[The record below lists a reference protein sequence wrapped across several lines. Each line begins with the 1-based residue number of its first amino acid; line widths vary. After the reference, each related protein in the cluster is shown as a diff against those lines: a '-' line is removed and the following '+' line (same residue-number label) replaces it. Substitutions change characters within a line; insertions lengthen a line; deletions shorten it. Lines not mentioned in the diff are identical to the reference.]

1 MKISGVFRVLI
12 IMATVAIFLFLGYS
26 YIDSD
31 ELRLGG
37 DHLFHAL
44 WGHEGANRGILFA
57 IQLPLLLALVLGVFW
72 MQKLLSY
79 FQQGQFFSSQTMRC
93 YLWLIWIKIASF
105 IYKFL
110 QPLITQH
117 YHSVLEQ
124 QQALNLLGHFPL
136 ELAFSFDSIT
146 TLLLMLVIA
155 YLLKAA
161 KDIEAENKAFI

>member
-1 MKISGVFRVLI
+1 MKISGVIRVLI
-12 IMATVAIFLFLGYS
+12 ILAAVGLFVFLGYS

-31 ELRLGG
+31 ELRLGSN
-37 DHLFHAL
+37 HLFNML
-44 WGHEGANRGILFA
+44 WSHEGASRGMLFA
-57 IQLPLLLALVLGVFW
+57 IQLPLLFALVFGVFW

-79 FQQGQFFSSQTMRC
+79 FQQGQFFSSRTMSC

-110 QPLITQH
+110 QPLIIQH
-117 YHSVLEQ
+117 YHSILEQ
-124 QQALNLLGHFPL
+124 QQALHLVGHFPL
-136 ELAFSFDSIT
+136 ELELSFDNIT